1 LAQNKRLKKAVL
13 DKVADDQTAAGPP
26 KDAEQVTTKTDGDVL
41 EARSTSR
48 RIKTVEDLL
57 EHIEADMTRYE
68 VAASEATKWECASSD
83 GDGNTTVTELH
94 RVFVRLKPKAGPGV
108 REVVEAMIAGAV
120 GLKQR
125 PVGRHKRPVGD
136 LWQVVVVADTHFG
149 KRGWHKTTGQADY
162 DLDIAA
168 VVVREAA
175 EQLIA
180 IGNDLKPA
188 RRTILMLGD
197 LFHFDNPKWQ
207 TTSGTQ
213 LDGDGRLQKVIEY
226 GSETLLGIV
235 EQSAATV
242 PTDVHI
248 VNGNHDETLTAAFQ
262 RIMFERFRK
271 DQRVAISMKFT
282 GRQYV
287 THGGNLLGIAHGH
300 QAKKRLPQ
308 LLALEAASDWA
319 RCQYREYHT
328 GHYHSQAAEWQRPI
342 ETIDGVLVRTA
353 PSIGGTDEW
362 HAESGFI
369 GARRAMET
377 FLYRPE
383 GGLTAMHVAGVAS

>member
-1 LAQNKRLKKAVL
+1 VAQKPRLKQAVL
-13 DKVADDQTAAGPP
+13 DKVVEDQVAAGPP
-26 KDAEQVTTKTDGDVL
+26 EDAEQVTKKTDGDTV
-41 EARSTSR
+41 EVRSTSR

-108 REVVEAMIAGAV
+108 REIVEAMIAGAV
-120 GLKQR
+120 GLKSR
-125 PVGRHKRPVGD
+125 PVSRHKRGGD
-136 LWQVVVVADTHFG
+136 GPWQVIVVADTHFG
-149 KRGWHKTTGQADY
+149 KRGWKKTTGQADY

-168 VVVREAA
+168 SVVREAA
-175 EQLIA
+175 TELIA
-180 IGNDLKPA
+180 IGNELKPA

-235 EQSAATV
+235 EQSAAFV
-242 PTDVHI
+242 STDVHI

-262 RIMFERFRK
+262 RIMFERFRN
-271 DQRVAISMKFT
+271 DQRVAVSMKFT

-287 THGGNLLGIAHGH
+287 THGGNLLGMAHGH
-300 QAKKRLPQ
+300 KAKKRLPQ
-308 LLALEAASDWA
+308 LMALEAAADWSK
-319 RCQYREYHT
+319 CPYREYHT
-328 GHYHSQAAEWQRPI
+328 GHFHSQAAEWQRPI

-362 HAESGFI
+362 HADAGFI
-369 GARRAMET
+369 GSRRAMET

-383 GGLTAMHVAGVAS
+383 GGLTAMHVAGVQP

>member
-1 LAQNKRLKKAVL
+1 MAQEDLIA
-13 DKVADDQTAAGPP
+13 KVAAKLPQPEPAP
-26 KDAEQVTTKTDGDVL
+26 DAEQVTTKREGDVL

-57 EHIEADMTRYE
+57 RHIEADLERYE

-83 GDGNTTVTELH
+83 GKGGTTVTELH
-94 RVFVRLKPKAGPGV
+94 RVFVRLKPKAGPTT

-125 PVGRHKRPVGD
+125 PVSRHKKPKGE
-136 LWQVVVVADTHFG
+136 LWQVIVVADTHFG
-149 KRGWHKTTGQADY
+149 KRGWHKTTGQPDY

-168 VVVREAA
+168 TVVGDAAA
-175 EQLIA
+175 ELIA
-180 IGNDLKPA
+180 IGNDLRPS
-188 RRTILMLGD
+188 RRTVLMLGD

-207 TTSGTQ
+207 TTGGTQ
-213 LDGDGRLQKVIEY
+213 LDGDGRLQKVIEQ

-235 EQSAATV
+235 EQSASSV

-271 DQRVAISMKFT
+271 DQRVAVSMKFT
-282 GRQYV
+282 SRQYV
-287 THGGNLLGIAHGH
+287 THGANLLGIAHGH
-300 QAKKRLPQ
+300 KAKKRLPQ
-308 LLALEAASDWA
+308 LMALEAAGDWA
-319 RCQYREYHT
+319 RCPYREYHT

-362 HAESGFI
+362 HADGGFI

-383 GGLTAMHVAGVAS
+383 GGLTAMHVAGVKP

>member
-1 LAQNKRLKKAVL
+1 MAEKARLKKAVL
-13 DKVADDQTAAGPP
+13 DKIVDAQVASGPP
-26 KDAEQVTTKTDGDVL
+26 ADAEQVTRKTDGDTV
-41 EARSTSR
+41 EVRSVSK

-57 EHIEADMTRYE
+57 EHIEADMTLYE

-83 GDGNTTVTELH
+83 KDGNTTVTELH
-94 RVFVRLKPKAGPGV
+94 RVFVRLKPKAGPGI

-125 PVGRHKRPVGD
+125 PVSKHKKHAGD
-136 LWQVVVVADTHFG
+136 LWQVIVVADTHFG
-149 KRGWHKTTGQADY
+149 KRGWHKTTGQPDY

-168 VVVREAA
+168 AVVSEAA
-175 EQLIA
+175 SELIA

-213 LDGDGRLQKVIEY
+213 LEGDGRLQKVIEF

-242 PTDVHI
+242 STDVHI
-248 VNGNHDETLTAAFQ
+248 VNGNHDETLTWAFQ
-262 RIMFERFRK
+262 RIMFERFRN
-271 DQRVAISMKFT
+271 DQRIAVNMKYT

-300 QAKKRLPQ
+300 KAKKRLPQ
-308 LLALEAASDWA
+308 LMALEAAADWSK
-319 RCQYREYHT
+319 CPYREYHT
-328 GHYHSQAAEWQRPI
+328 GHYHSQSAEWQRPI

-362 HAESGFI
+362 HAEGGFI
-369 GARRAMET
+369 GSRRAMET

-383 GGLTAMHVAGVAS
+383 GGLTAMHVSGGPK